1 MQAQAV
7 RTQSVAIKAGIIL
20 TTLIT
25 SAIHVYLVQE
35 TIAHGNSPLLF
46 ILNVLGYLGLLAAY
60 LLPQAMVNRF
70 LPTGLARNYRSIVRY
85 VFIAYTLVTILA
97 WVVIGERTTLGYV
110 DKLAEVILIV
120 LLWLDRKA

>member
-7 RTQSVAIKAGIIL
+7 RSQSGLLKTGIIL

-25 SAIHVYLVQE
+25 AGIHVYLVQE
-35 TIAHGNSPLLF
+35 TIDHGNSPLLF

-60 LLPQAMVNRF
+60 LLPQALVNRF
-70 LPTGLARNYRSIVRY
+70 LPEGLARNYRSIIRY
-85 VFIAYTLVTILA
+85 LFIGYTLITILA

-110 DKLAEVILIV
+110 DKLAEAALIV

>member
-1 MQAQAV
+1 MQAQAA
-7 RTQSVAIKAGIIL
+7 RTQSGAIKAGIIL

-25 SAIHVYLVQE
+25 AAIHVYLVQE
-35 TIAHGNSPLLF
+35 TIDHGNSPLLF

-60 LLPQAMVNRF
+60 LLPQQFVSRF
-70 LPTGLARNYRSIVRY
+70 LPAGLARNFRSIVRY
-85 VFIAYTLVTILA
+85 VFIGYTLVTILA